1 MGCCDSTPAYRK
13 AVSGFFDTLASPLV
27 NTPDSIEVVV
37 AEAAGDVMKTGG
49 RPAAATVTTTTR
61 ATSDAPASAT
71 SATRI
76 DDFML
81 AFPHDA
87 NDAIRGEVTTHTHVV
102 KRQWRI
108 ADLLSGAR
116 LLLIPAIW
124 FAALVG
130 DGRLVGFGLLVA
142 GATDFF
148 DGYVARRLG
157 QESAAGA
164 RLDSLADNVLLISAM
179 AWIELLHPEIL
190 RNNTML
196 IVATFGLYVA
206 SLSTGLVRFHQLGN
220 LHLYSSR
227 VAGGA
232 LYSFAVMTLIAG
244 AYEPLLLWMAAVAF
258 MVSSAET
265 LVGQLLLS
273 AIDENMG
280 SIFLAAKRRAEIRTI
295 QPIGSARKPRSQ
307 EPHSAKVVGSRTRP
321 TSSMA
326 TSAAPNPNETG
337 P

>member
-1 MGCCDSTPAYRK
+1 
-13 AVSGFFDTLASPLV
+13 
-27 NTPDSIEVVV
+27 
-37 AEAAGDVMKTGG
+37 
-49 RPAAATVTTTTR
+49 
-61 ATSDAPASAT
+61 
-71 SATRI
+71 
-76 DDFML
+76 ML
-81 AFPHDA
+81 AFPYDA
-87 NDAIRGEVTTHTHVV
+87 NDGIRGEVTTHTHVV
-102 KRQWRI
+102 NRQWRI

-116 LLLIPAIW
+116 LLLVPAIW
-124 FAALVG
+124 FAALLG
-130 DGRLVGFGLLVA
+130 NGRLVGVGLLVA

-148 DGYVARRLG
+148 DGYAARRLG

-164 RLDSLADNVLLISAM
+164 RLDSLADAVLLISAT

-190 RNNTML
+190 RDNKIL
-196 IVATFGLYVA
+196 VVATCGLYVA
-206 SLSTGLVRFHQLGN
+206 SLFAGLVKFHQLGN

-232 LYSFAVMTLIAG
+232 LYSFAVITLVTG
-244 AYEPLLLWMAAVAF
+244 AYKPLLLWLAAVAF

-273 AIDENMG
+273 AVDENMG
-280 SIFLAAKRRAEIRTI
+280 SIFRAAKRRTEIKTI

-307 EPHSAKVVGSRTRP
+307 KPHSANVVGSRTSP

-326 TSAAPNPNETG
+326 TSAAPNANEIG

>member
-1 MGCCDSTPAYRK
+1 MSSCWH
-13 AVSGFFDTLASPLV
+13 L
-27 NTPDSIEVVV
+27 
-37 AEAAGDVMKTGG
+37 
-49 RPAAATVTTTTR
+49 
-61 ATSDAPASAT
+61 
-71 SATRI
+71 
-76 DDFML
+76 
-81 AFPHDA
+81 HDA
-87 NDAIRGEVTTHTHVV
+87 NDAIRGEVTTHTRVV
-102 KRQWRI
+102 KRRWRI
-108 ADLLSGAR
+108 ADVLSAAR

-124 FAALVG
+124 FAALLG
-130 DGRLVGFGLLVA
+130 NGRLVGVGLLVA

-190 RNNTML
+190 RDNTTL
-196 IVATFGLYVA
+196 VVATFGFYVA
-206 SLSTGLVRFHQLGN
+206 SLSAGMIKFHQLGN

-232 LYSFAVMTLIAG
+232 LYSFAVITLLVG
-244 AYEPLLLWMAAVAF
+244 AYEPLLLWLATGAF

-273 AIDENMG
+273 GVDENMG
-280 SIFLAAKRRAEIRTI
+280 SIFLAARRRAEIRTI
-295 QPIGSARKPRSQ
+295 QPIGSARKHRSQ
-307 EPHSAKVVGSRTRP
+307 EPHSANVVGSTASP
-321 TSSMA
+321 TSSTA
-326 TSAAPNPNETG
+326 TSAAPNANETC